1 MGTKG
6 VLITMVNESSMS
18 DSEAMQDAESP
29 IFHSESKSSERVN
42 PLSLLLMSGHI
53 CVDMV
58 QGGIAAVIPFLV
70 LQNGFLYAEATMLVF
85 AANIASAVIQP
96 VFGWL
101 GDKVARPWLM
111 AGGVLLAGVGMAGI
125 GLLSDY
131 WMVVGAALLSGI
143 GNAMLH
149 PEGGRLAYLVGGDN
163 KAQSMSVFSVGGQIG
178 FCVGP
183 VITVAAVTTFGLVG
197 MTIYLALCLPVA
209 LVLLRYTKRFES
221 YGVRDTETEA
231 ATCVK
236 DRWGAFS
243 LVLGACSARS
253 IVFYGITSFVPLI
266 LVASFAVDESFASS
280 MITAFAAVG
289 AVATLASGKAAQR
302 IPIPWLMIGCF
313 VVLIVA
319 LTGFIVSP
327 WMGVSIGLLM
337 VFAICLNLFNP
348 AAVTLGQH
356 YLPQHLGIAS
366 GLTFGVAVAVGGVA
380 APLLGLLGDAI
391 GLTPIMLILTA
402 VGAGGLAVSLGLLRI
417 R

>member
-1 MGTKG
+1 MDT
-6 VLITMVNESSMS
+6 ITRA
-18 DSEAMQDAESP
+18 DQP
-29 IFHSESKSSERVN
+29 KTRIN

-85 AANIASAVIQP
+85 ASNIASAVIQP

-111 AGGVLLAGVGMAGI
+111 ALGVLLAGIGMAGI
-125 GLLSDY
+125 GLLSNY
-131 WMVVGAALLSGI
+131 WMVVAAALLSGI

-149 PEGGRLAYLVGGDN
+149 PEGGRLAYLVGGTN
-163 KAQSMSVFSVGGQIG
+163 KAQSMSIFSVGGQIG
-178 FCVGP
+178 FCIGP
-183 VITVAAVTTFGLVG
+183 VITVAAVTAFGLAG
-197 MTIYLALCLPVA
+197 MTIYLLLCLPIA
-209 LVLLRYTKRFES
+209 LVLLRFTKRFLS
-221 YGVRDTETEA
+221 YGVRDSSCEA
-231 ATCVK
+231 ADGAQ

-280 MITAFAAVG
+280 MITIFAAVG
-289 AVATLASGKAAQR
+289 AVATIASGKAADFISVPR
-302 IPIPWLMIGCF
+302 LMIGCF
-313 VVLIVA
+313 VVLVA
-319 LTGFIVSP
+319 ALGIFLFSP
-327 WMGVSIGLLM
+327 WLVLSIGLLM
-337 VFAICLNLFNP
+337 VFAVCLNLFNP
-348 AAVTLGQH
+348 AAVALGQSF
-356 YLPQHLGIAS
+356 LPQHLGVAS

-380 APLLGLLGDAI
+380 APLLGLVGDAI
-391 GLTPIMLILTA
+391 GLTPVMLILA
-402 VGAGGLAVSLGLLRI
+402 AIGVGGLGASLCLLRVSKN

>member
-1 MGTKG
+1 MEKRTTEESAQAAQEAHNTKG
-6 VLITMVNESSMS
+6 G
-18 DSEAMQDAESP
+18 
-29 IFHSESKSSERVN
+29 VN
-42 PLSLLLMSGHI
+42 PLSLLLMSGHV

-96 VFGWL
+96 AFGWL
-101 GDKVARPWLM
+101 GDKAARPWLM
-111 AGGVLLAGVGMAGI
+111 AVGVLLAGIGMAGI
-125 GLLSDY
+125 GLLSNY

-178 FCVGP
+178 FCIGP
-183 VITVAAVTTFGLVG
+183 VITVAAVTAFGLPG
-197 MTIYLALCLPVA
+197 MTVYFILCLPVA
-209 LVLLRYTKRFES
+209 LVLLRYTKRFKS
-221 YGVRDTETEA
+221 YGVRDTSA
-231 ATCVK
+231 AVAGGER

-266 LVASFAVDESFASS
+266 LVASFAADESFASS
-280 MITAFAAVG
+280 MITVFAAVG
-289 AVATLASGKAAQR
+289 AVATLASGKAADY
-302 IPIPWLMIGCF
+302 IPIPRLMIGCF
-313 VVLIVA
+313 IGLIVA
-319 LTGFIVSP
+319 LVAFIFSP
-327 WMGVSIGLLM
+327 WMALSIGLLM

-348 AAVTLGQH
+348 AAVTLGQS
-356 YLPQHLGIAS
+356 YLPQHLGMAS

-380 APLLGLLGDAI
+380 APLLGLVGDAI
-391 GLTPIMLILTA
+391 GLTAVMFILTA
-402 VGAGGLAVSLGLLRI
+402 VGVGGLAVSLGLLRVGQK
-417 R
+417 